1 MQHREWL
8 VTLDSVHRIELK
20 IHYPM
25 KTNPS
30 EQVFE
35 PLLNSREAGKLL
47 GVHPATMKRLARAGK
62 PPCVKVGKLWRF
74 SVSQSNA
81 SVASGTTSSGGSR

>member
-1 MQHREWL
+1 
-8 VTLDSVHRIELK
+8 
-20 IHYPM
+20 M

-47 GVHPATMKRLARAGK
+47 GVHPATMKRVARAGK
-62 PPCVKVGKLWRF
+62 PMCEGREVVAVQGESVRCVGRVRHDF
-74 SVSQSNA
+74 
-81 SVASGTTSSGGSR
+81 